1 MKKLICLSLVCPLLT
16 APISNHSTIRLFD
29 HSIISFSSSASAATV
44 VDVDVRGAQKIG
56 VAVKV
61 AHPAFAKCL
70 KKNLE
75 ISGLFTVGAS
85 GSITVSGAPGA
96 IRATGLGKA
105 VSSSAAFAD
114 DKAARMAARR
124 LSDAMCE
131 AFGKQK
137 GFACDKVVFLD
148 RGKLLAKGAALPS
161 EICMTYPDG
170 LDIRKLTG
178 DAKMTIFPRWMKDG
192 ENVVYIGDKNGA
204 PQVWQMD
211 VNSLLRSKKFSFKG
225 TPTSIAPSP
234 DGRRFA
240 LTLSLHGNVE
250 LYVAEP
256 ATDRLIRLTTTPF
269 ATEGQPTWSPDGRQ
283 IAYVSD
289 ETRTPQ
295 IYVIDVATKAKR
307 RLTSRGRQNVD
318 PDWGPDNRIAYITK
332 RGGAQVAVMDAAKG
346 DASAELVTEAASWTH
361 PSWSRDGRHI
371 AASRDKAI
379 FLIDTLEGGD
389 KPRPMF
395 HANGNW
401 VSPCWAK

>member
-1 MKKLICLSLVCPLLT
+1 MKMKKALCLLVACPALL
-16 APISNHSTIRLFD
+16 APVSRDSVIRLFGD
-29 HSIISFSSSASAATV
+29 SIIGSASAATV
-44 VDVDVRGAQKIG
+44 VDVDVRGAQKIA

-75 ISGLFTVGAS
+75 ISGLFSVGAS
-85 GSITVSGAPGA
+85 GAITVSGAPGA
-96 IRATGLGKA
+96 IHATGLGKS
-105 VSSSAAFAD
+105 VTSSAAFAD

-148 RGKLLAKGAALPS
+148 RGRLAAKGQALPS

-178 DAKMTIFPRWMKDG
+178 DAKMAIFPRWTKDG
-192 ENVVYIGDKNGA
+192 ESVVYIGDRGGA
-204 PQVWQMD
+204 PQVWQMN
-211 VNSLLRSKKFSFKG
+211 VNTLLRSRKFSFKG

-240 LTLSLHGNVE
+240 LTLSFQGNVE
-250 LYVAEP
+250 LYVADP
-256 ATDRLIRLTTTPF
+256 AADRLTRLTTTPF

-307 RLTSRGRQNVD
+307 RLTSRGGQNVD
-318 PDWGPDNRIAYITK
+318 PDWGPDNRITYITK

-346 DASAELVTEAASWTH
+346 DASAELVTEAANWRH
-361 PSWSRDGRHI
+361 PSWSRDGRHLV
-371 AASRDKAI
+371 ANRDQALFI
-379 FLIDTLEGGD
+379 VDTAEGGD

-395 HANGNW
+395 RANGNW

>member
-1 MKKLICLSLVCPLLT
+1 
-16 APISNHSTIRLFD
+16 
-29 HSIISFSSSASAATV
+29 
-44 VDVDVRGAQKIG
+44 
-56 VAVKV
+56 
-61 AHPAFAKCL
+61 
-70 KKNLE
+70 
-75 ISGLFTVGAS
+75 
-85 GSITVSGAPGA
+85 
-96 IRATGLGKA
+96 
-105 VSSSAAFAD
+105 
-114 DKAARMAARR
+114 
-124 LSDAMCE
+124 MCE
-131 AFGKQK
+131 AFGQQK
-137 GFACDKVVFLD
+137 GFACDKVIFLD
-148 RGKLLAKGAALPS
+148 RGKLIAKGQALPS

-170 LDIRKLTG
+170 FDIRKLTG

-204 PQVWQMD
+204 PQVWQMN
-211 VNSLLRSKKFSFKG
+211 VNSLLRSRKFSFKG

-240 LTLSLHGNVE
+240 LTLSLQGNVE
-250 LYVAEP
+250 LYVADP

-295 IYVIDVATKAKR
+295 IYVVDVSTKAKR
-307 RLTSRGRQNVD
+307 RLTSRGGQNVD

-346 DASAELVTEAASWTH
+346 DASATLVTEAGSWSH
-361 PSWSRDGRHI
+361 PSWSRDGRHLT
-371 AASRDKAI
+371 AGRDKALFI
-379 FLIDTLEGGD
+379 IDTQDGGD